1 MPIGER
7 LFGSY
12 KWNTFVQGQVAQGHN
27 SAFVDDDGKAYM
39 VFHTRTTD
47 GSEGHYVKVHQL
59 FLNREG
65 WLVAAPY
72 QTSGETLKTDG
83 YSVSEV
89 VGSYDVIIHRMNIDY
104 AGLEVNKPSSIELN
118 EDGTVTGAYEGTWS
132 LEEGTPYINI
142 TVGGETYSGVALM
155 MNVEGSSI
163 ETMTFTA
170 VGMDDQVTLWGSRSF
185 E

>member
-1 MPIGER
+1 M
-7 LFGSY
+7 
-12 KWNTFVQGQVAQGHN
+12 AQGHN

-59 FLNREG
+59 FLNKEG

-83 YSVSEV
+83 YSASEV
-89 VGSYDVIIHRMNIDY
+89 AGNYDLIIHELNIDY
-104 AGLEVNKPSSIELN
+104 EHLEVNKPSSVTLN
-118 EDGTVTGAYEGTWS
+118 EDGTVTGDFEGTWS
-132 LEEGTPYINI
+132 LEAGTPYINI
-142 TVGGETYSGVALM
+142 VIGGVTYSGVTLS
-155 MNVEGSSI
+155 MNVEGTSI

-170 VGMDDQVTLWGSRSF
+170 LGDTNQITIWGSKSL